1 MALAKRKSRNTRR
14 AQHHN
19 HANDEF
25 FEIEAPT
32 TKIGKNFTTHD
43 IKPLQAKTDK
53 QAQFIKAFFQQVPIL
68 VQYGSAGTGKT
79 SVALYC
85 ALSEVLDRS
94 TPFDK
99 IIIIRS
105 AVQARD
111 IGFLKG
117 TEEEKNEAYE
127 IAYKGLCDELMIY
140 KSNNYRNLKEKGII
154 EFHNTSFMRG
164 QTWNNTIV
172 IVDEAQSATYHELAT
187 AMTRLGTDSKI
198 IFCGDMKQSDLH
210 KKGDTSGLPQ
220 LMRVLEKM
228 PEDMVEFVVYTPEDI
243 VRSGLVKEFLLAEE
257 KVT

>member
-1 MALAKRKSRNTRR
+1 MALAKRKSRTAARN
-14 AQHHN
+14 QHY
-19 HANDEF
+19 AYDEQ
-25 FEIEAPT
+25 FEVEAP
-32 TKIGKNFTTHD
+32 KEKVGKNFTVHD

-68 VQYGSAGTGKT
+68 IQYGSAGTGKT
-79 SVALYC
+79 AVALYC

-94 TPFDK
+94 TPYDK

-117 TEEEKNEAYE
+117 TEKEKNEAYE
-127 IAYKGLCDELMIY
+127 IAYAGLCDELMIY
-140 KSNNYRNLKEKGII
+140 KSNNYRNLKERGII

-172 IVDEAQSATYHELAT
+172 IVDECQSATYHELST

-210 KKGDTSGLPQ
+210 KKGDVSGLPQ
-220 LMRVLEKM
+220 LMKVLEKM
-228 PEDMVEFVVYTPEDI
+228 PEGMVEFVIYTPEDI

-257 KVT
+257 KVA